1 VILTTTGLYLLP
13 RLDKFVSKRGLNTT
27 RLYPSWAF
35 VLNTGQE
42 FLSDR
47 DLTYRYRSFSH
58 LSRSLANA
66 GDIHRFASRH
76 RGSSDDSTAH
86 SLVPEVGTVG
96 RQPRAGH
103 RVGRDTPRRYQGG
116 LHLHTAHHAS
126 VAVRAQSFRGRY
138 LPALRNLLASR
149 SLISVRLRDGSRL
162 APGEC
167 VLRASQ
173 SAEPPGLLRPLLA
186 TLSDQ
191 PCRYPQKRAR
201 LAASR

>member
-76 RGSSDDSTAH
+76 RGSLDDSTAH
-86 SLVPEVGTVG
+86 SPVPEVGTVG
-96 RQPRAGH
+96 RQPRGGH
-103 RVGRDTPRRYQGG
+103 RAGRDIPRRYRGVLR
-116 LHLHTAHHAS
+116 LHNAHHAS
-126 VAVRAQSFRGRY
+126 VAVRVQFSRGRY
-138 LPALRNLLASR
+138 LPALRKLLASR
-149 SLISVRLRDGSRL
+149 SSISVRLLDGSRL
-162 APGEC
+162 APREC
-167 VLRASQ
+167 ALRASQ
-173 SAEPPGLLRPLLA
+173 SAELPGLRRPLLA
-186 TLSDQ
+186 TLSDR
-191 PCRYPQKRAR
+191 PCQYPQKHAR
-201 LAASR
+201 LTVSR